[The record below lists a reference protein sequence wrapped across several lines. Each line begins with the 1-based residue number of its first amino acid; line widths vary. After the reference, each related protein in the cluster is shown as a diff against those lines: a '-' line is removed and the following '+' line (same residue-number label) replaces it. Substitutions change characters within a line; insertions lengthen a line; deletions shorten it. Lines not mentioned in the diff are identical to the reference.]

1 MRAVAITEPGAPDVL
16 QVVER
21 PDPRPGPGELLVA
34 VEAAGVNR
42 PDLMQ
47 RQGKYPPPP
56 GASDIP
62 GLEIAGTVVTAGA
75 DVTRWRPG
83 DRVCALVA
91 GGGYAEQCIVPEPQC
106 LPMPDG
112 LEADAAA
119 AIPETYFTVWTN
131 LFQRAG
137 LRHGERL
144 LVHGGASGIGTTA
157 IQLAREW
164 GATILTTAGSDEK
177 CTACERLGG
186 RAINYRTTDF
196 VAAVRELTSGR
207 GVDVI
212 LDIIGGEYLMKNIDC
227 LAMDGRLVQIGL
239 QGGARTDINLALLMQ
254 RRVTLTGSK
263 LRPRRVEEKR
273 MIARETEHHIWPLLE
288 SKRVGPIVHARFP
301 LDQAADAHR
310 LLESGDVIGKVVLIV

>member
-1 MRAVAITEPGAPDVL
+1 M
-16 QVVER
+16 
-21 PDPRPGPGELLVA
+21 
-34 VEAAGVNR
+34 
-42 PDLMQ
+42 
-47 RQGKYPPPP
+47 
-56 GASDIP
+56 
-62 GLEIAGTVVTAGA
+62 
-75 DVTRWRPG
+75 
-83 DRVCALVA
+83 
-91 GGGYAEQCIVPEPQC
+91 
-106 LPMPDG
+106 
-112 LEADAAA
+112 
-119 AIPETYFTVWTN
+119 
-131 LFQRAG
+131 
-137 LRHGERL
+137 
-144 LVHGGASGIGTTA
+144 HGGASGIGTTA

-263 LRPRRVEEKR
+263 TRTRKAAPSACTGRRTPPV
-273 MIARETEHHIWPLLE
+273 P
-288 SKRVGPIVHARFP
+288 
-301 LDQAADAHR
+301 
-310 LLESGDVIGKVVLIV
+310 